1 MKKKI
6 IPIISAIL
14 CATTL
19 TACTDTDK
27 KVSFSAYW
35 YKNSNLPVLTTETLV
50 YDVSFEE
57 AAGTQSAG
65 YDSIDYDGTYTTTL
79 KRVQGENEIVY
90 HYDTTL
96 DVKVTFVVDG
106 ATKEETDKIVSHV
119 EFTGE
124 TDGFSP
130 IKSTKTIE
138 NHSPINGATTERYCE
153 YAAYTVTTVY
163 DNDGKGGKC
172 TIVNNDN
179 EASQTKSFEIETDEY
194 TYLDNE
200 QLVFALRGVNPSV
213 SSSPVFLVY
222 DAFKNSVY
230 NIKATY
236 GSVVTGKDFQFNKNG
251 AAFNDSVDYYAVS
264 LAIDSDMPGTSQTVW
279 VAKTTDAQKNS
290 HRNAIL
296 RIETPLYYSMGTM
309 IYQLTD
315 ATFAE

>member
-19 TACTDTDK
+19 AACTDTDK

-35 YKNSNLPVLTTETLV
+35 YKNANLPVLTTETLV
-50 YDVSFEE
+50 YDVSFNE

-65 YDSIDYDGTYTTTL
+65 YDSIDYDGTYTTKLYL
-79 KRVQGENEIVY
+79 KNDVY
-90 HYDTTL
+90 YYDTTL

-106 ATKEETDKIVSHV
+106 VTKEETDKVVSHV
-119 EFTGE
+119 EFTRE

-130 IKSTKTIE
+130 IKSVKTIE
-138 NHSPINGATTERYCE
+138 NHSPINGATAETYCS
-153 YAAYTVTTVY
+153 YAAYSVTTVY
-163 DNDGKGGKC
+163 DSDGKGGKC
-172 TIVNNDN
+172 TIVNSDND
-179 EASQTKSFEIETDEY
+179 ASQTKSFDIDTEEY

-200 QLVFALRGVNPSV
+200 QLVFALRGINPSV
-213 SSSPVFLVY
+213 SASPVFLVY
-222 DAFKNSVY
+222 DTFKNANY
-230 NIKATY
+230 NINATF
-236 GSVVTGKDFQFNKNG
+236 GSVVTGKDFKFTKNG
-251 AAFNDSVDYYAVS
+251 AEFNDSIDYYAVK
-264 LAIDSDMPGTSQTVW
+264 LAIDADMPGTAQTVW

-296 RIETPLYYSMGTM
+296 RIETPLYYSMGTLV
-309 IYQLTD
+309 YELKD